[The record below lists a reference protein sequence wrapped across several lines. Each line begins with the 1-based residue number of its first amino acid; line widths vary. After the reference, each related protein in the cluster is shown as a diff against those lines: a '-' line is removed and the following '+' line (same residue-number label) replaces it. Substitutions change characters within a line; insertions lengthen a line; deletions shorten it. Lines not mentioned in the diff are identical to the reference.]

1 MRMKRTGLTLKRRTR
16 KQKELTATQ
25 KEFKIGWDKAYADD
39 RAARAKAAAIREA
52 EQRVLAVAGEMEAL
66 KEDGCE
72 LIAVHS
78 IGNLWSAVRH
88 LRALGWKPKS

>member
-39 RAARAKAAAIREA
+39 RAARAKAAAIRKA
-52 EQRVLAVAGEMEAL
+52 EQRVLAEVLAVGDFIYSDHPIALAKLLVAVRAL
-66 KEDGCE
+66 K
-72 LIAVHS
+72 
-78 IGNLWSAVRH
+78 
-88 LRALGWKPKS
+88 ALGWKPKS